1 MASVTGTP
9 EALPAPDSRR
19 TAWIRLVVTGLL
31 LGAVWR
37 PALPGA
43 EDGFPFSTYPMF
55 GYAQSGETVV
65 ETVVGVEADGRRRP
79 LTPWH
84 VAATTRTKQALAT
97 ARAAVRRGQTLPLC
111 REVAARLVQRP
122 LPTTFVAV
130 EVVSDTW
137 RTLDVIEPGAGPLD
151 RQVHARCEV
160 P

>member
-1 MASVTGTP
+1 MRLSVT
-9 EALPAPDSRR
+9 A
-19 TAWIRLVVTGLL
+19 LL
-31 LGAVWR
+31 LVAVWM
-37 PALPGA
+37 PARPGA

-55 GYAQSGETVV
+55 GYARTERSVI

-84 VAATTRTKQALAT
+84 IAGTTRAKQALAT
-97 ARAAVRRGQTLPLC
+97 ARAAIRRGTAADLC
-111 REVAARLVQRP
+111 RDVAARIAERP
-122 LPTTFVAV
+122 LPADLVSV

-137 RTLDVIEPGAGPLD
+137 RALDVIEPGAGPLE